1 MADAKRSG
9 AGPSSR
15 AILPVAGA
23 RAIRLAVGRLL
34 AGRRGVLTVGLVALV
49 ASAVAGVL
57 VPPLLGQIVDVVVA
71 RRGADAVT
79 GPVLGLVGAALA
91 QGLLAV
97 VGMAAIA
104 RAGEEVLADLRE
116 TFVAR
121 ALGLPLSRLEQAG
134 SGDLTSRVTSDLALV
149 GDAVREAVP
158 DMTRGALV
166 IVLSL
171 GGLAVLDWRFLLAAL
186 VAVPVQVLTARWYV
200 RRSSPLYL
208 EQREVG
214 GAQQQQLL
222 DTAGGIATVR
232 ALDLHDDHTGR
243 VRSRAQEV
251 VDLALRVV
259 RLQTGFFGRLNLAEF
274 LGVAAVLATGFALVD
289 AGAATVGV
297 ASAAALYFINLF
309 TPINEVLFLLD
320 TVQSAGASLA
330 RVVGVSSLPASSSS
344 ASSSASSSDEPS
356 DEPADRGAVRVRGV
370 SHAYDEG
377 HEVLCGVD
385 LDIAPGTR
393 LALVGASGAG
403 KTTLATIVAG
413 VHRPSAGSVSVGEVA
428 MVSQEVHVFAG
439 PLAEDLRLAA
449 PDATDEQLWAAL
461 DVVDARDWVAAL
473 PEGLQTVVGT
483 GGHTPTAAQ
492 AQQLALARLVLAD
505 PAVAVL
511 DEATAEAGS
520 AGARVLEAAA
530 DRSLRGR
537 TALVVAHRLTQAAAS
552 DRIAVLDAGVLV
564 EHGTHEELLAAGGR
578 YAELWAAGAGR
589 VAEGG
594 R

>member
-1 MADAKRSG
+1 V
-9 AGPSSR
+9 R
-15 AILPVAGA
+15 A
-23 RAIRLAVGRLL
+23 AVGRLL
-34 AGRRGVLTVGLVALV
+34 RRRRGVLAVGLAALV
-49 ASAVAGVL
+49 ASAAAGVL
-57 VPPLLGQIVDVVVA
+57 VPPLLGQIVDVVVE

-79 GPVLGLVGAALA
+79 EPVLGLVGAALA

-104 RAGEEVLADLRE
+104 RVGEEVLADLRE
-116 TFVAR
+116 RFVAR

-134 SGDLTSRVTSDLALV
+134 AGDLTSRVTTDLALV
-149 GDAVREAVP
+149 GDAVRQAVP
-158 DMTRGALV
+158 DMARGALV

-171 GGLAVLDWRFLLAAL
+171 GGLALLDWRFLLAAL

-200 RRSSPLYL
+200 RRSSPLYR

-222 DTAGGIATVR
+222 DTAGGITTVR
-232 ALDLHDDHTGR
+232 ALDLHDDHTAR
-243 VRSRAQEV
+243 IRSRAADV
-251 VDLALRVV
+251 VELALRVV

-274 LGVAAVLATGFALVD
+274 LGVAAVLTTGFVLV
-289 AGAATVGV
+289 GAETATVGT

-320 TVQSAGASLA
+320 TIQSAGASLA
-330 RVVGVSSLPASSSS
+330 RVVGVAQVSSADPAEESRPVRSSS
-344 ASSSASSSDEPS
+344 AP
-356 DEPADRGAVRVRGV
+356 GAVRIRGV
-370 SHAYDEG
+370 SHAYTEG
-377 HEVLCGVD
+377 HPVLSEVD
-385 LDIAPGTR
+385 LTIEPGQR

-413 VHRPSAGSVSVGEVA
+413 VHRASAGTVEIDPPNAVA

-449 PDATDEQLWAAL
+449 PDASDEELWDAL
-461 DVVDARDWVAAL
+461 ATVDARGWVAEL
-473 PEGLQTVVGT
+473 PEGLETVVGS
-483 GGHTPTAAQ
+483 GGHTPTVAQ
-492 AQQLALARLVLAD
+492 AQQLALARLVLAG

-537 TALVVAHRLTQAAAS
+537 TALVVAHRLSQAAAA

-564 EHGTHEELLAAGGR
+564 EYGTHDELLTAGGR
-578 YAELWAAGAGR
+578 YAELWAAGVGR
-589 VAEGG
+589 SVV
-594 R
+594 

>member
-1 MADAKRSG
+1 MTGPERS
-9 AGPSSR
+9 
-15 AILPVAGA
+15 ILPVAGA
-23 RAIRLAVGRLL
+23 RAVRIAVGRLL
-34 AGRRGVLTVGLVALV
+34 RGRRGVLGLGLAALV
-49 ASAVAGVL
+49 ASAVAGTL
-57 VPPLLGQIVDVVVA
+57 VPPLLGQIVDVVVD

-97 VGMAAIA
+97 VGMAGIA

-116 TFVAR
+116 RFVAR
-121 ALGLPLSRLEQAG
+121 ALGLPLARLEQAG
-134 SGDLTSRVTSDLALV
+134 AGDLTSRVTSDLALV
-149 GDAVREAVP
+149 GDAVRQAVP
-158 DMTRGALV
+158 DMARGALV

-171 GGLAVLDWRFLLAAL
+171 VGLAVLDWRFLLAAL

-200 RRSSPLYL
+200 RRSSPLYR

-232 ALDLHDDHTGR
+232 ALDLHDDHTAR
-243 VRSRAQEV
+243 VRSRAAEV

-330 RVVGVSSLPASSSS
+330 RVVGVAETPEGS
-344 ASSSASSSDEPS
+344 ADEQQAGGA
-356 DEPADRGAVRVRGV
+356 ADGVRIRGV
-370 SHAYDEG
+370 SHAYTTG
-377 HEVLCGVD
+377 HEVLSDVD

-413 VHRPSAGSVSVGEVA
+413 VHHPTAGAVTAGDVA

-449 PDATDEQLWAAL
+449 PEATDDELWAAL
-461 DVVDARDWVAAL
+461 DAVDAREWVEAL
-473 PEGLQTVVGT
+473 PDGLRTVVGT

-492 AQQLALARLVLAD
+492 AQQIALARLLLTD

-537 TALVVAHRLTQAAAS
+537 TALVVAHRLSQAAAS

-564 EHGTHEELLAAGGR
+564 EVGTHDELLAAGGR
-578 YAELWAAGAGR
+578 YAELWAARTGR
-589 VAEGG
+589 S
-594 R
+594 

>member
-1 MADAKRSG
+1 ME
-9 AGPSSR
+9 R

-23 RAIRLAVGRLL
+23 RAVRVAVGRLL
-34 AGRRGVLTVGLVALV
+34 RGRRGVLAVGLVALV

-57 VPPLLGQIVDVVVA
+57 VPPLLGQIVDVVVD

-79 GPVLGLVGAALA
+79 APVLGLVGAALA
-91 QGLLAV
+91 QGLFAV

-104 RAGEEVLADLRE
+104 RAGEGVLADLRE
-116 TFVAR
+116 AFVAR
-121 ALGLPLSRLEQAG
+121 ALRLPLARLEQAG
-134 SGDLTSRVTSDLALV
+134 AGDLTSRVTADLSLV
-149 GDAVREAVP
+149 GDAVRQAVP
-158 DMTRGALV
+158 DMARGALV

-200 RRSSPLYL
+200 RRSSPLYR

-232 ALDLHDDHTGR
+232 ALDLHDDHGDR
-243 VRSRAQEV
+243 VRSRAAEV

-289 AGAATVGV
+289 AGTATVGA

-330 RVVGVSSLPASSSS
+330 RVVGVA
-344 ASSSASSSDEPS
+344 AGDEEQA
-356 DEPADRGAVRVRGV
+356 EPTGRATGERGAVSVRGV
-370 SHAYDEG
+370 AHAYSAG
-377 HEVLCGVD
+377 HEVLSGVD
-385 LDIAPGTR
+385 LDVAPGTR

-413 VHRPSAGSVSVGEVA
+413 VHRPSAGTVVA
-428 MVSQEVHVFAG
+428 DDVALVSQEVHVFAG

-449 PDATDEQLWAAL
+449 PEATDDELWAAL
-461 DVVDARDWVAAL
+461 DVVEARDWVAAL
-473 PEGLQTVVGT
+473 PDGLATVVGT
-483 GGHTPTAAQ
+483 GAHTPTAAQ

-520 AGARVLEAAA
+520 AGARVLESAA

-537 TALVVAHRLTQAAAS
+537 TAIVVAHRLSQAAAA

-564 EHGTHEELLAAGGR
+564 ELGTHDELLAAGGR
-578 YAELWAAGAGR
+578 YAELWAAGTGR
-589 VAEGG
+589 GPA
-594 R
+594 

>member
-1 MADAKRSG
+1 MEREL
-9 AGPSSR
+9 
-15 AILPVAGA
+15 LPVAGA
-23 RAIRLAVGRLL
+23 RAVRLALARLL
-34 AGRRGVLTVGLVALV
+34 RGRRGVLAVGLAALV

-97 VGMAAIA
+97 VGMVAIA

-116 TFVAR
+116 AFVAR
-121 ALGLPLSRLEQAG
+121 ALGLPLARLEQAG
-134 SGDLTSRVTSDLALV
+134 SGDLTSRVTADLALV
-149 GDAVREAVP
+149 GDAVRQAVP
-158 DMTRGALV
+158 DMARGALV

-171 GGLAVLDWRFLLAAL
+171 AGLAVLDPRFLVAAL

-200 RRSSPLYL
+200 RRSSPLYR

-232 ALDLHDDHTGR
+232 ALDLHDDHAER
-243 VRSRAQEV
+243 VRSRAQDV

-289 AGAATVGV
+289 AGAVTVGV

-309 TPINEVLFLLD
+309 GPINEVLFLLD

-330 RVVGVSSLPASSSS
+330 RVVGVSSLDGTDDPR
-344 ASSSASSSDEPS
+344 DGTPG
-356 DEPADRGAVRVRGV
+356 PVRVRGV
-370 SHAYDEG
+370 SHAYTAG
-377 HEVLCGVD
+377 HEVLRGVD

-403 KTTLATIVAG
+403 KSTLAAIVAG
-413 VHRPSAGSVSVGEVA
+413 VHRPTTGSVTADDVA

-439 PLAEDLRLAA
+439 TLAEDLRLAA
-449 PDATDEQLWAAL
+449 PDATDEALWAAL
-461 DVVDARDWVAAL
+461 DVVGARDWVAAL
-473 PEGLQTVVGT
+473 PAGPATTVGT
-483 GGHTPTAAQ
+483 GAHTLTAAQ

-530 DRSLRGR
+530 DRALRGR
-537 TALVVAHRLTQAAAS
+537 TALVVAHRLSQAAAA
-552 DRIAVLDAGVLV
+552 DAVAVLDAGVLV
-564 EHGTHEELLAAGGR
+564 EYGTHAELLAAGGR

-589 VAEGG
+589 GQAGQDG
-594 R
+594 TS

>member
-1 MADAKRSG
+1 M
-9 AGPSSR
+9 SR
-15 AILPVAGA
+15 AILPVADA
-23 RAIRLAVGRLL
+23 RAVRAAVVRLL
-34 AGRRGVLTVGLVALV
+34 RGRRLVLGLALAALV
-49 ASAVAGVL
+49 GSAAAGTL
-57 VPPLLGQIVDVVVA
+57 VPPLLGQIVDAVVA

-79 GPVLGLVGAALA
+79 TPVLGLVGAALA

-97 VGMAAIA
+97 LGMAGIA
-104 RAGEEVLADLRE
+104 RVGEEVLADLRE
-116 TFVAR
+116 RFVAR
-121 ALGLPLSRLEQAG
+121 ALGLPLARLEQAG
-134 SGDLTSRVTSDLALV
+134 AGDLTSRVTSDLALV
-149 GDAVREAVP
+149 GDAVRQAVP
-158 DMTRGALV
+158 DMARGALV

-171 GGLAVLDWRFLLAAL
+171 VGLAVLDWRFLLAAL

-200 RRSSPLYL
+200 RRSSPLYR

-222 DTAGGIATVR
+222 DTAGGVATVR
-232 ALDLHDDHTGR
+232 ALDLHDDHAER
-243 VRSRAQEV
+243 VRSRAAAV
-251 VDLALRVV
+251 VELALRVV

-274 LGVAAVLATGFALVD
+274 LGVAAVLATGFALVGG
-289 AGAATVGV
+289 GAATVGT

-309 TPINEVLFLLD
+309 TPVNEVLFLLD

-330 RVVGVSSLPASSSS
+330 RVVGVAELDDPQDEPRSS
-344 ASSSASSSDEPS
+344 AP
-356 DEPADRGAVRVRGV
+356 GVRVRGV
-370 SHAYDEG
+370 SHAYPG
-377 HEVLCGVD
+377 GSEVLRGVD

-403 KTTLATIVAG
+403 KTTLAGVVAG
-413 VHRPSAGSVSVGEVA
+413 VHRPTAGTVATGGAVA

-439 PLAEDLRLAA
+439 TLADDLRLAA
-449 PDATDEQLWAAL
+449 PAATDDDLWAAL
-461 DVVDARDWVAAL
+461 DLVDARGWVSEL
-473 PEGLQTVVGT
+473 PEGLRAVVGT

-530 DRSLRGR
+530 ERVLRGR
-537 TALVVAHRLTQAAAS
+537 TALVVAHRLSQAAAA

-564 EHGTHEELLAAGGR
+564 EEGTHDELLAAGGR
-578 YAELWAAGAGR
+578 YARLWSAGAGR
-589 VAEGG
+589 VAEG

>member
-1 MADAKRSG
+1 MSADAGTSG
-9 AGPSSR
+9 R
-15 AILPVAGA
+15 TILPVADT
-23 RAIRLAVGRLL
+23 RAVRAAIGRPLR
-34 AGRRGVLTVGLVALV
+34 GRRGVLALGLLALV
-49 ASAVAGVL
+49 GSAAAGTL
-57 VPPLLGQIVDVVVA
+57 VPPLLGRIVDVVVG
-71 RRGADAVT
+71 RQGADAVT
-79 GPVLGLVGAALA
+79 DPVLGLVGAALA

-104 RAGEEVLADLRE
+104 RVGEQVLAALRE
-116 TFVAR
+116 RFVAR
-121 ALGLPLSRLEQAG
+121 ALGLPLARLEQAG
-134 SGDLTSRVTSDLALV
+134 AGDLTSRVTSDLALV
-149 GDAVREAVP
+149 GDAVRQAVP
-158 DMTRGALV
+158 DMARGALV

-171 GGLAVLDWRFLLAAL
+171 GGLALLDWRFFVAAL

-200 RRSSPLYL
+200 RRSSPLYR

-232 ALDLHDDHTGR
+232 ALDLHDDHGDR
-243 VRSRAQEV
+243 VRSRAADV

-274 LGVAAVLATGFALVD
+274 LGVAAVLATGFALVG
-289 AGAATVGV
+289 AGTATVGT

-320 TVQSAGASLA
+320 TLQSAGASLA
-330 RVVGVSSLPASSSS
+330 RVVGVVDRDEDTEDTDDADGHDRS
-344 ASSSASSSDEPS
+344 ASPD
-356 DEPADRGAVRVRGV
+356 GGVRVRGV
-370 SHAYDEG
+370 SHAYTTG
-377 HEVLCGVD
+377 HEVLSGVD
-385 LDIAPGTR
+385 LDLAPGER

-413 VHRPSAGSVSVGEVA
+413 VHRASAGRVEVGDVA

-439 PLAEDLRLAA
+439 TVAEDLRLAA
-449 PDATDEQLWAAL
+449 PGATDEDLWAAL
-461 DVVDARDWVAAL
+461 DVVDARGWVAGL
-473 PEGLQTVVGT
+473 PEGLRTVVGT
-483 GGHTPTAAQ
+483 GGHTLTAAQ

-520 AGARVLEAAA
+520 AGARILEAAA
-530 DRSLRGR
+530 DHSLRGR
-537 TALVVAHRLTQAAAS
+537 TALVVAHRLSQAAAA
-552 DRIAVLDAGVLV
+552 DRVAVLDAGVVV
-564 EHGTHEELLAAGGR
+564 EHGTHDELLAAGGR
-578 YAELWAAGAGR
+578 YAELWAAGVGR
-589 VAEGG
+589 VASG

>member
-1 MADAKRSG
+1 MEREL
-9 AGPSSR
+9 
-15 AILPVAGA
+15 LPVAGA
-23 RAIRLAVGRLL
+23 RAVRLALGRLLRGRRRVLAVGL
-34 AGRRGVLTVGLVALV
+34 AALV

-97 VGMAAIA
+97 VGMVAIA

-116 TFVAR
+116 AFVAR
-121 ALGLPLSRLEQAG
+121 ALGLPLARLEQAG
-134 SGDLTSRVTSDLALV
+134 SGDLTSRVTADLALV
-149 GDAVREAVP
+149 GDAVRQAVP
-158 DMTRGALV
+158 DMARGALV

-171 GGLAVLDWRFLLAAL
+171 AGLAVLDPRFLVAAL

-200 RRSSPLYL
+200 RRSSPLYR

-232 ALDLHDDHTGR
+232 ALDLHDDHAER
-243 VRSRAQEV
+243 VRSRAQDV

-289 AGAATVGV
+289 AGAVTVGV

-309 TPINEVLFLLD
+309 GPINEVLFLLD

-330 RVVGVSSLPASSSS
+330 RVVGVSSLDGTDDPR
-344 ASSSASSSDEPS
+344 DGTPG
-356 DEPADRGAVRVRGV
+356 PVRVRGV
-370 SHAYDEG
+370 SHAYTAG
-377 HEVLCGVD
+377 HEVLRGVD

-403 KTTLATIVAG
+403 KSTLAAIVAG
-413 VHRPSAGSVSVGEVA
+413 VHRPTTGSVTADDVA

-439 PLAEDLRLAA
+439 TLAEDLRLAA
-449 PDATDEQLWAAL
+449 PDATDEALWAAL
-461 DVVDARDWVAAL
+461 DVVGARDWVAAL
-473 PEGLQTVVGT
+473 PAGPATTVGT
-483 GGHTPTAAQ
+483 GAHTLTAAQ

-530 DRSLRGR
+530 DRALRGR
-537 TALVVAHRLTQAAAS
+537 TALVVAHRLSQAAAA
-552 DRIAVLDAGVLV
+552 DAVAVLDAGVLV
-564 EHGTHEELLAAGGR
+564 EYGTHAELLAAGGR

-589 VAEGG
+589 GQAGQDG
-594 R
+594 TT

>member
-1 MADAKRSG
+1 MEREL
-9 AGPSSR
+9 
-15 AILPVAGA
+15 LPVAGA
-23 RAIRLAVGRLL
+23 RAVRIAVGRLL
-34 AGRRGVLTVGLVALV
+34 RGRRGVLAVGLAALV

-79 GPVLGLVGAALA
+79 GPALGLVGAALA

-116 TFVAR
+116 AFVAR
-121 ALGLPLSRLEQAG
+121 ALGLPLARLEQAG
-134 SGDLTSRVTSDLALV
+134 AGDLTSRVTADLALV
-149 GDAVREAVP
+149 GDAVRQAVP
-158 DMTRGALV
+158 DMARGALV

-171 GGLAVLDWRFLLAAL
+171 GGLAVLDLRFLLAAL

-200 RRSSPLYL
+200 RRSSPLYR

-232 ALDLHDDHTGR
+232 ALDLHDDHTDR
-243 VRSRAQEV
+243 VRSRARDV

-309 TPINEVLFLLD
+309 NPVNEVLFLLD

-330 RVVGVSSLPASSSS
+330 RVVGVAEL
-344 ASSSASSSDEPS
+344 
-356 DEPADRGAVRVRGV
+356 DEPAPADRSATDDGVRVRGV
-370 SHAYDEG
+370 SHAYTPG
-377 HEVLCGVD
+377 HEVLTGVD
-385 LDIAPGTR
+385 LDVAPGTR

-403 KTTLATIVAG
+403 KTTLAAIVAG
-413 VHRPSAGSVSVGEVA
+413 VHRPGAGSVTAGEVA

-449 PDATDEQLWAAL
+449 PDATDEELWAAL

-473 PEGLQTVVGT
+473 PAGLQTVVGT
-483 GGHTPTAAQ
+483 GAHTPTAAQ

-530 DRSLRGR
+530 DRALRGR
-537 TALVVAHRLTQAAAS
+537 TALVVAHRLTQAAAA
-552 DRIAVLDAGVLV
+552 DAIAVLDAGVLV
-564 EHGTHEELLAAGGR
+564 EYGTHEELLAAGGR

-589 VAEGG
+589 STS
-594 R
+594 

>member
-1 MADAKRSG
+1 MADAEHQGEHADRG
-9 AGPSSR
+9 AGPSR
-15 AILPVAGA
+15 QRTILPVAGA
-23 RAIRLAVGRLL
+23 RTVRIAVGRLL
-34 AGRRGVLTVGLVALV
+34 QGRRGVLAVGLVALV

-57 VPPLLGQIVDVVVA
+57 VPPLLGRIVDVVVA
-71 RRGADAVT
+71 RQGADAVT

-121 ALGLPLSRLEQAG
+121 ALGLPLARLEQAG
-134 SGDLTSRVTSDLALV
+134 AGDLTSRVTSDLALV
-149 GDAVREAVP
+149 GDAVRQAVP
-158 DMTRGALV
+158 DMARGALV

-171 GGLAVLDWRFLLAAL
+171 GGLAILDWRFLLAAL
-186 VAVPVQVLTARWYV
+186 IAVPVQVLTARWYV
-200 RRSSPLYL
+200 RRSSPLYR

-232 ALDLHDDHTGR
+232 ALDLHDDHTDR
-243 VRSRAQEV
+243 VRSRAAEV

-289 AGAATVGV
+289 AGTATVGV

-330 RVVGVSSLPASSSS
+330 RVVGVSELAEEED
-344 ASSSASSSDEPS
+344 A
-356 DEPADRGAVRVRGV
+356 ADRSGAAPGAVRVQGV
-370 SHAYDEG
+370 SHAYAEG
-377 HEVLCGVD
+377 HEVLSGID
-385 LDIAPGTR
+385 LDVAPGTR

-413 VHRPSAGSVSVGEVA
+413 VHRPSAGSVAADDVA

-449 PDATDEQLWAAL
+449 PGASDAQLWAAL
-461 DVVDARDWVAAL
+461 DVVDARDWVEAL
-473 PEGLQTVVGT
+473 PEGLATVVGT
-483 GGHTPTAAQ
+483 GAHTPTAAQ

-552 DRIAVLDAGVLV
+552 DRVAVLDAGVLV
-564 EHGTHEELLAAGGR
+564 EYGTHDELLAAGGR

-589 VAEGG
+589 HTS
-594 R
+594 

>member
-1 MADAKRSG
+1 MSADTG
-9 AGPSSR
+9 TAGR
-15 AILPVAGA
+15 AILPVADA
-23 RAIRLAVGRLL
+23 RAVRAAIGRLL
-34 AGRRGVLTVGLVALV
+34 RGRRGVLALGLLALV
-49 ASAVAGVL
+49 GSAAAGTL
-57 VPPLLGQIVDVVVA
+57 VPPLLGRIVDVVVG
-71 RRGADAVT
+71 RQGADAVT
-79 GPVLGLVGAALA
+79 DPVLGLVGAALA

-104 RAGEEVLADLRE
+104 RVGEQVLAALRE
-116 TFVAR
+116 RFVAR
-121 ALGLPLSRLEQAG
+121 ALGLPLARLEQAG
-134 SGDLTSRVTSDLALV
+134 AGDLTSRVTSDLALV
-149 GDAVREAVP
+149 GDAVRQAVP
-158 DMTRGALV
+158 DMARGALV

-171 GGLAVLDWRFLLAAL
+171 GGLALLDWRFFVAAL

-200 RRSSPLYL
+200 RRSSPLYR

-232 ALDLHDDHTGR
+232 ALDLHDDHGHR
-243 VRSRAQEV
+243 VRSRAADV

-274 LGVAAVLATGFALVD
+274 LGVAAVLATGFALV
-289 AGAATVGV
+289 GGGTATVGT

-320 TVQSAGASLA
+320 TLQSAGASLA
-330 RVVGVSSLPASSSS
+330 RVVGVVDRDEDTDDADGHARTASP
-344 ASSSASSSDEPS
+344 DG
-356 DEPADRGAVRVRGV
+356 RVRVRGV
-370 SHAYDEG
+370 SHAYTTG
-377 HEVLCGVD
+377 HEVLSGVD
-385 LDIAPGTR
+385 LDLAPGER

-413 VHRPSAGSVSVGEVA
+413 VHRASTGRVEVGDVA

-439 PLAEDLRLAA
+439 TVAEDLRLAA
-449 PDATDEQLWAAL
+449 PGASDEDLWAAL
-461 DVVDARDWVAAL
+461 DVVDAQGWVAGL
-473 PEGLQTVVGT
+473 PDGLRTVVGT
-483 GGHTPTAAQ
+483 GGRTLTAAQ

-520 AGARVLEAAA
+520 AGARILESAA
-530 DRSLRGR
+530 DRALRGR
-537 TALVVAHRLTQAAAS
+537 TALVVAHRLSQAAAA
-552 DRIAVLDAGVLV
+552 DRIAVLDAGVVV
-564 EHGTHEELLAAGGR
+564 ELGTHDELLAAGGR
-578 YAELWAAGAGR
+578 YAELWAAGVGR
-589 VAEGG
+589 IADG